1 MNNNEVEL
9 KTLIFSVAEVWAAL
23 FSLRIEN
30 LVMFEDIS
38 SYQPKDEDMIYAL
51 RDMVRRELMEYS
63 EDKVRLTELGK
74 SYFEP
79 LKSVLY
85 CFFENCSQN
94 QRPTRA
100 VYFCENAVRII
111 EPDERKKGYVKISA
125 EKADHAVEDIL
136 EMEFIPKDA
145 SRYVEDAGPEG
156 IDKLTADELKD
167 RPEILYMID
176 RFPRNRAEKD
186 LRIVIKRGNI
196 ADSIIVSDGSRIRSI
211 PFQPENMK
219 LIYRMAESCKAE
231 EILEYDFS

>member
-94 QRPTRA
+94 QRPT
-100 VYFCENAVRII
+100 
-111 EPDERKKGYVKISA
+111 
-125 EKADHAVEDIL
+125 
-136 EMEFIPKDA
+136 
-145 SRYVEDAGPEG
+145 
-156 IDKLTADELKD
+156 
-167 RPEILYMID
+167 
-176 RFPRNRAEKD
+176 
-186 LRIVIKRGNI
+186 
-196 ADSIIVSDGSRIRSI
+196 
-211 PFQPENMK
+211 
-219 LIYRMAESCKAE
+219 
-231 EILEYDFS
+231 